1 MPLKCKNMAEKQD
14 IAMNEF
20 PVVTDLSYLYGEKS
34 NSSQVKIKV
43 SDLLSSIFQYRGP
56 INDANIATNTGYY
69 RINSGIQNM
78 PYDGF
83 GILLVFKALDYILQ
97 IYSGGSRILV
107 RKASGDNVS
116 WGDWKSVTLT

>member
-1 MPLKCKNMAEKQD
+1 MAEKQD

-20 PVVTDLSYLYGEKS
+20 PVETGLSYLYCEKS

-69 RINSGIQNM
+69 RINSSIQNM